1 MALIQVVP
9 TLSSTTYGK
18 PFFQIPQKELPPGN
32 TGSDV
37 ADLICISPLVSA
49 GSDTKWLETFH
60 GIHIDGTRRM
70 DAAMMMWGASR
81 QLFDILD
88 KYSQAGAVGFLE
100 AFIPTIAALED
111 LRMVGLDLGA
121 SQNMVV
127 HCCTKDATELYSD
140 YFTNNTCLRH
150 TLLHP
155 VKNVEPFWP
164 VVSPIAR
171 SGE

>member
-9 TLSSTTYGK
+9 TSSSTTYGK

-37 ADLICISPLVSA
+37 ADLICISPLTSA
-49 GSDTKWLETFH
+49 GSEWLETFH
-60 GIHIDGTRRM
+60 GVHIDGTRRM
-70 DAAMMMWGASR
+70 KAAMMMWGASR

-88 KYSQAGAVGFLE
+88 KYSQAGAIGFLE
-100 AFIPTIAALED
+100 AFVATIASLED
-111 LRMVGLDLGA
+111 LRMIGLDFGA
-121 SQNMVV
+121 FQKEGL
-127 HCCTKDATELYSD
+127 HCCTDEATGLYSD

-155 VKNVEPFWP
+155 VKNIEPIWP
-164 VVSPIAR
+164 VVSPTDQ